1 MTMGSLAMRYPTFS
15 LENNKVQF
23 KVLCEQMDSE
33 DKQQIA
39 SSLLACRRQLYRY
52 FAVRSTTLP
61 ALVTQLYSRL
71 VAEAYVE
78 PWEEL
83 TRRVV
88 KVCNNFEKMKD
99 DAAEFAKEAAG
110 DEKDEEEDGEKD
122 WEEEED
128 EEDEE
133 EEEEVQEETLTLK
146 RKRRQDPSIPSPEQ
160 SASMFIFYLEN

>member
-23 KVLCEQMDSE
+23 KVLCEQME

-52 FAVRSTTLP
+52 FAVPSTSLP
-61 ALVTQLYSRL
+61 ALVTQLYSRP

-99 DAAEFAKEAAG
+99 DVAEFAKEVAAA
-110 DEKDEEEDGEKD
+110 EEEDEEEDDEED
-122 WEEEED
+122 WEVEEI

-133 EEEEVQEETLTLK
+133 EEEEEPEEILTLK
-146 RKRRQDPSIPSPEQ
+146 RKRRQDPPGPSPEQ
-160 SASMFIFYLEN
+160 SAGLSIFYLEN